1 MLLFGFLL
9 LFLLLELQNRS
20 DIEETFVK
28 YAMLYHH
35 FGIIS
40 ETTCLRIWLG
50 DHFAGWNHLTGC
62 TDHTLRLLVIVL
74 ESWLAFVSHN
84 FVTRALIVLWLLRKQ
99 KNQQLLAK
107 NST

>member
-9 LFLLLELQNRS
+9 LFLLLDLHNRS
-20 DIEETFVK
+20 DIEVAFVK
-28 YAMLYHH
+28 YAILYHH

-50 DHFAGWNHLTGC
+50 DHFTGWNHFKSC
-62 TDHTLRLLVIVL
+62 TDRKLRLLVIVL
-74 ESWLAFVSHN
+74 ESWLAFISHN

-99 KNQQLLAK
+99 KNQQLSAK